1 MGEYV
6 KKPLQTSGGNPNQGA
21 QGFTEDFRDRTP
33 ALIDAD
39 GKINLDRE
47 FLSGRSEMEQ
57 QMTSMGFDVG
67 RLDLQEYDYANL
79 YRDWNSADA
88 REVPDFYDPF
98 EAESYEFERW
108 AITDMAAGLWNR
120 GVAGMVSGLAQAPAI
135 LGAAITG
142 GEVDGFWDSWIQGA
156 NEMGEAMSVQQSDK
170 SLTPLTS
177 EINANNLAY
186 AIGDGLGFVGDIFLG
201 SHGVGSLVKAG
212 SAVSKVQ
219 RAQRLGSFLT
229 GTVQMQ
235 KDLYQEGLRAGLNP
249 GDAARVAIPTAAL
262 VSLSEGAALEMLGA
276 TISGQTLRGI
286 SKSALAGEFKA
297 MGKAFSKGG
306 RGLTMSNFKKLAPKY
321 AKSFGQKMKNFGA
334 SAYKGATVEATQ
346 EFTQQ
351 YIEDFGKY
359 AYDTWFAGD
368 DKTKGKGKFG
378 VDWDK
383 TFEKALV
390 GALVGGLVGGMVS
403 GGGSAIRGVEGNTT
417 FAYVKDAIDNNKPG
431 KIKRI
436 INQVNRMGANGK
448 VENAPEVIQA
458 IKDMT
463 RFSQSIKGLN
473 IDSSTANFQ
482 LFQLNQVQQEFQEK
496 FGKEFKTDPKTNYLI
511 ANAYRINE
519 QKATMLTQ
527 AMNNEMQVLIQD
539 KKPLTKDL
547 NKFETKLNNYQK
559 LFKQIQKGQINEEQL
574 VKEIR
579 KNESPTVT
587 KWRQSIEAEMEKIK
601 QSQLDNDGVSVNEQL
616 DNLDAEKLKKK
627 ESTLEYVELPNNKKA
642 TKKAITDFEKII
654 AERDKMNTA
663 AEKDSTVRDAFAD
676 KMQNEYG
683 MSLADLT
690 ELEKNWSIGEE
701 IGGKRKEGS
710 LKYIQPKTK
719 QTEESKTPKQGNR
732 IKELEQEIEDQKR
745 IVSIVGPPKAGDITS
760 TDANL
765 KLKNL
770 EKSLEI
776 EKQAVLAS
784 ERKEGTTPVFEN
796 EEIDGKFYR
805 DNQKEIESRA
815 KEIRD
820 DKEVNKIA
828 DAIKKS
834 SKEELEDAAKKV
846 EAEEMANDMLVM
858 GDEFKAWKP
867 GTKEE
872 KFYNEN
878 KELVDRKLEELKAE
892 KKKPE
897 TKKKKV
903 KEESKAER
911 IAKRDK
917 KLFEDTQEAP
927 GIPGKP
933 KLDNIINDGNVTT
946 GVYVNENGDVDIVI
960 SSTGTNQ
967 NYVGFYRVYE
977 KGKPTNKFTSK
988 MQVVD
993 GKGFGKMIENAQK
1006 QLPEGHQWLETKSV
1020 SKDGLRVWN
1029 KAKQKGYKEVVDEN
1043 GNIVTNEVTL
1053 NQATK
1058 ESKMLWLVKL
1068 RLIILLMNFKRYIQ
1082 ELKHLPLKEVQEKL
1096 K

>member
-79 YRDWNSADA
+79 YRDWNSVDA

-135 LGAAITG
+135 VGAAITG

-156 NEMGEAMSVQQSDK
+156 NDMGEAMSVQQSDR
-170 SLTPLTS
+170 SLIPMTS
-177 EINANNLAY
+177 EINSSNLAY
-186 AIGDGLGFVGDIFLG
+186 AIGDGLGFVADIFLG

-235 KDLYQEGLRAGLNP
+235 KDLYQEGIRNGLNP
-249 GDAARVAIPTAAL
+249 GDAARVAIPTASI

-286 SKSALAGEFKA
+286 GTSALKGEFQA
-297 MGKAFSKGG
+297 MGKAFAKGG
-306 RGLTMSNFKKLAPKY
+306 SGLTMSNFKKLAPKY
-321 AKSFGQKMKNFGA
+321 AKSFGQKMKSLGA

-351 YIEDFGKY
+351 YIEDFGKF

-378 VDWDK
+378 VEWDK
-383 TFEKALV
+383 TLEKAMV

-482 LFQLNQVQQEFQEK
+482 LFQLNQIQQGFQEK

-519 QKATMLTQ
+519 
-527 AMNNEMQVLIQD
+527 
-539 KKPLTKDL
+539 
-547 NKFETKLNNYQK
+547 
-559 LFKQIQKGQINEEQL
+559 
-574 VKEIR
+574 
-579 KNESPTVT
+579 
-587 KWRQSIEAEMEKIK
+587 
-601 QSQLDNDGVSVNEQL
+601 
-616 DNLDAEKLKKK
+616 
-627 ESTLEYVELPNNKKA
+627 
-642 TKKAITDFEKII
+642 
-654 AERDKMNTA
+654 
-663 AEKDSTVRDAFAD
+663 
-676 KMQNEYG
+676 
-683 MSLADLT
+683 
-690 ELEKNWSIGEE
+690 
-701 IGGKRKEGS
+701 
-710 LKYIQPKTK
+710 
-719 QTEESKTPKQGNR
+719 
-732 IKELEQEIEDQKR
+732 
-745 IVSIVGPPKAGDITS
+745 
-760 TDANL
+760 
-765 KLKNL
+765 
-770 EKSLEI
+770 
-776 EKQAVLAS
+776 
-784 ERKEGTTPVFEN
+784 
-796 EEIDGKFYR
+796 
-805 DNQKEIESRA
+805 
-815 KEIRD
+815 
-820 DKEVNKIA
+820 
-828 DAIKKS
+828 
-834 SKEELEDAAKKV
+834 
-846 EAEEMANDMLVM
+846 
-858 GDEFKAWKP
+858 
-867 GTKEE
+867 
-872 KFYNEN
+872 
-878 KELVDRKLEELKAE
+878 
-892 KKKPE
+892 
-897 TKKKKV
+897 
-903 KEESKAER
+903 
-911 IAKRDK
+911 
-917 KLFEDTQEAP
+917 
-927 GIPGKP
+927 
-933 KLDNIINDGNVTT
+933 
-946 GVYVNENGDVDIVI
+946 
-960 SSTGTNQ
+960 
-967 NYVGFYRVYE
+967 
-977 KGKPTNKFTSK
+977 
-988 MQVVD
+988 
-993 GKGFGKMIENAQK
+993 
-1006 QLPEGHQWLETKSV
+1006 
-1020 SKDGLRVWN
+1020 
-1029 KAKQKGYKEVVDEN
+1029 
-1043 GNIVTNEVTL
+1043 
-1053 NQATK
+1053 
-1058 ESKMLWLVKL
+1058 
-1068 RLIILLMNFKRYIQ
+1068 
-1082 ELKHLPLKEVQEKL
+1082 
-1096 K
+1096 